1 MKRLL
6 ILSTFIALS
15 SCAYKAEIDT
25 RSTMASCVDKG
36 LDQSALIECSATY
49 AEERLAFCENKAKE
63 KFGWFS
69 RASNYF
75 WVGQFRRENH

>member
-36 LDQSALIECSATY
+36 LDQSALIECSSTCLLYTSPSQRARQKS
-49 AEERLAFCENKAKE
+49 RLACSA
-63 KFGWFS
+63 
-69 RASNYF
+69 
-75 WVGQFRRENH
+75 